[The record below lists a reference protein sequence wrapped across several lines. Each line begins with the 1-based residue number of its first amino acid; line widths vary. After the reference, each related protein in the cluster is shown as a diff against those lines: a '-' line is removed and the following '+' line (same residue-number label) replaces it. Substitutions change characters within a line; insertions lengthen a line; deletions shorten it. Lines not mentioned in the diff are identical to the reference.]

1 MGGSDG
7 SQKGNGGNQGSMQRG
22 QQAETVTVTKE
33 TPAAGNGSCPAEKTV
48 TKTISVPGAAALGT
62 GSPSTVT
69 VTPQAANFTQV
80 ITVTAQAAPPPAAE
94 APSMPAGVMPPAGA
108 AG

>member
-1 MGGSDG
+1 MAALENSQPGGVKSGNGGAQIQGSDG

-62 GSPSTVT
+62 G
-69 VTPQAANFTQV
+69 
-80 ITVTAQAAPPPAAE
+80 
-94 APSMPAGVMPPAGA
+94 
-108 AG
+108 

>member
-1 MGGSDG
+1 MLKRD
-7 SQKGNGGNQGSMQRG
+7 R
-22 QQAETVTVTKE
+22 
-33 TPAAGNGSCPAEKTV
+33 
-48 TKTISVPGAAALGT
+48 
-62 GSPSTVT
+62 SPSTVT

-108 AG
+108 AGTGSKTAGIVKTSDASNPDVGEFNQHRYKRLN